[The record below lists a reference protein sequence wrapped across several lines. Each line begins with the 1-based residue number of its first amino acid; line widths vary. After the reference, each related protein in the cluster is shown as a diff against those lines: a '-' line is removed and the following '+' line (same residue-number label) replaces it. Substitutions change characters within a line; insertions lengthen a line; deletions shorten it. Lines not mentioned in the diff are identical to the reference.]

1 MMIMSMV
8 LLQSASGDD
17 DRNDDG
23 RDAHL
28 DRIIILI
35 SSRTT

>member
-8 LLQSASGDD
+8 LQSASGDD
-17 DRNDDG
+17 DHNDDG

-28 DRIIILI
+28 DRIITLI